1 MNRLIQLMRH
11 LLKEAKLNWNQSP
24 TKIMENLERNLSNVS
39 GVDQKVPK
47 IRTYVVNIKRSNL
60 REESLPINTEPIS
73 KDILVLPTDS
83 ISTFNYF
90 VSKNLNTVYPYLLMQ
105 MGKAVKHNVPA
116 IEVFRLG
123 QTNNVMRIEKQE
135 FEKYLL
141 EMQMYFAEQENFEK
155 AGTCT
160 KLLDAHRVNLFLD
173 SN

>member
-1 MNRLIQLMRH
+1 MNGLIQLI
-11 LLKEAKLNWNQSP
+11 LQLYKEVKQKSKLANA
-24 TKIMENLERNLSNVS
+24 
-39 GVDQKVPK
+39 GVDQKVVK
-47 IRTYVVNIKRSNL
+47 IKKEYIVNIRRGN
-60 REESLPINTEPIS
+60 EELPINTEPIS
-73 KDILVLPTDS
+73 KDVLVLPTDS
-83 ISTFNYF
+83 ILTFNYF
-90 VSKNLNTVYPYLLMQ
+90 VSNNLDVVYPYLLRKMT
-105 MGKAVKHNVPA
+105 MAVKNNIKA
-116 IEVFRLG
+116 LELFQLG

>member
-1 MNRLIQLMRH
+1 MNGLIQLI
-11 LLKEAKLNWNQSP
+11 LQLYKEVKQKSKLANA
-24 TKIMENLERNLSNVS
+24 
-39 GVDQKVPK
+39 GVGQKVVK
-47 IRTYVVNIKRSNL
+47 TKKEYIVNIRRGN
-60 REESLPINTEPIS
+60 EELPINTEPIS

-83 ISTFNYF
+83 ILTFNYF
-90 VSKNLNTVYPYLLMQ
+90 VSNNLNIVYPYLLRKMTA
-105 MGKAVKHNVPA
+105 AVKNNIKA
-116 IEVFRLG
+116 LELFQLG